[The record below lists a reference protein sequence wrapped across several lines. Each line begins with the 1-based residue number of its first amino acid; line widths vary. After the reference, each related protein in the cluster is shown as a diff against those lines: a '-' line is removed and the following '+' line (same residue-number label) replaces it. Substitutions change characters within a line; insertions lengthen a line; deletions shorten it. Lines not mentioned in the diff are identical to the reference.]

1 MSDTRTY
8 VAPPELLRDRVI
20 LVTGAGRGI
29 GRAAA
34 LAFAA
39 HGATVVLHGRDADR
53 LSTVYDEIEAS
64 GAPTPA
70 AVPLDFETAGPRE
83 FDALAGAV
91 EQAVGR
97 LDGILHSAAHLE
109 RLAQAEAIDQA
120 AWTRLMRV
128 NFIAPLALTRACL
141 SMLQRAPDASVIYTS
156 DSHVAA
162 PTAYW
167 AGIAAPKAA
176 LMAAMRAQADEWSRL
191 AHLRVNAVVPGPV
204 ASPARAFTHP
214 GAAPETLPSPESILP
229 TYLWLMGP
237 ASRGVSGQTFEC
249 VAQAG

>member
-1 MSDTRTY
+1 MIDPRTY
-8 VAPPELLRDRVI
+8 AATPDLLRDRVI

-39 HGATVVLHGRDADR
+39 HGATVVLHGRDTDR
-53 LSTVYDEIEAS
+53 LAAVYDEIEAND
-64 GAPTPA
+64 GPAPA

-83 FDALAGAV
+83 FDELAGAI
-91 EQAVGR
+91 ERAVGR
-97 LDGILHSAAHLE
+97 LDGILHSAVHME
-109 RLAQAEAIDQA
+109 RLAQAETIDQA
-120 AWTRLMRV
+120 AWTRLLRV
-128 NFIAPLALTRACL
+128 NFTAPLALTRACL
-141 SMLQRAPDASVIYTS
+141 PMLRRAPDASVIYTS

-176 LMAAMRAQADEWSRL
+176 LMSAMRAQADEWSQH
-191 AHLRVNAVVPGPV
+191 AHLRINAVVPGPV

-214 GAAPETLPSPESILP
+214 GASPATLPPPESILP
-229 TYLWLMGP
+229 TYLWLMGSE
-237 ASRGVSGQTFEC
+237 SRGVSGQIFDC
-249 VAQAG
+249 SRLPS

>member
-1 MSDTRTY
+1 MIDPRTY
-8 VAPPELLRDRVI
+8 AATADLLRDRVI

-34 LAFAA
+34 SAFAA
-39 HGATVVLHGRDADR
+39 HGATVVLHGRDTDR
-53 LSTVYDEIEAS
+53 LAAVYDEIEAS
-64 GAPTPA
+64 GGPTPA

-83 FDALAGAV
+83 FDALAGAI

-97 LDGILHSAAHLE
+97 LDGILHSAVHLE
-109 RLAQAEAIDQA
+109 RLAQTESIDPA

-141 SMLQRAPDASVIYTS
+141 SMLQRAPDASVVYTS

-162 PTAYW
+162 PSAYW
-167 AGIAAPKAA
+167 SGVAAPKAA
-176 LMAAMRAQADEWSRL
+176 LLAAMRAQADEWSQ
-191 AHLRVNAVVPGPV
+191 HPHMRVNAVVPGPV

-214 GAAPETLPSPESILP
+214 GAAPATLPSAESILP
-229 TYLWLMGP
+229 TYLWLMG
-237 ASRGVSGQTFEC
+237 AQSRGVSGQIFDCSTRSE
-249 VAQAG
+249 